1 MNIYFSKLKWVVKWL
16 NNKYMILT
24 KKNRIDDFTKRGWW
38 GEETLYSLFQDAVT
52 SSGDQEALVDP
63 ENRADITGDAP
74 KRLSFNEIDK
84 TVERYASIFFE
95 QGLRKDDIALIQLP
109 NVVELPMVYLALSK
123 LGIICSPIPMQYGA
137 YEINSIIAE
146 TNPKAFI
153 SIQTFNNN
161 AHAEQFSSA
170 FTNGEIK
177 LALGE
182 IENFIDLHN
191 YNPVSD
197 AYESQQLYAQDNPI
211 TANDIFTICW
221 TSGTTGTP
229 KGVPRSHNLWLPMA
243 KAAGYV
249 SETEEGDTLLNPFPM
264 INMASI
270 GGFLFNWLLCKGKLI
285 QHHPFDLNV
294 FLNQIA
300 SEDVKYTIAPPAIM
314 NMLLNNPAILDQQDL
329 SSLRCIGCGGAPLS
343 EWMVESFQ
351 NTYNLTVQNIFGSNE
366 GATLLSARNE
376 IEDPHLRAQYFP
388 RFGVEGLDWSN
399 PVSKL
404 VKTKLIS
411 VETNKEINEPGQ
423 PGELLISGATVFDGY
438 WNAPEANA
446 EVFDEDGFFRTGD
459 LFEIS
464 PEDTEKKFY
473 KFCGRCKDLIIR
485 GGMNISPEELDNLL
499 SSHHKMLEVAVTG
512 YDDDILGEKVGVVAV
527 VAEGDTISLD
537 EIIDFLK
544 DKQIAKYKMPEDLRV
559 IDVLPKNPVGKVL
572 RRELK
577 DLFN

>member
-1 MNIYFSKLKWVVKWL
+1 
-16 NNKYMILT
+16 MILAN
-24 KKNRIDDFTKRGWW
+24 KKRIEDFIKKGWW
-38 GEETLYSLFQDAVT
+38 GEDTLHSLFQEALVAC
-52 SSGDQEALVDP
+52 GDQEALVDP
-63 ENRADITGDAP
+63 ENRSLITGDDP
-74 KRLSFNEIDK
+74 KRLSFNEINNL
-84 TVERYASIFFE
+84 VERYASTFYE
-95 QGLRKDDIALIQLP
+95 QGLRKDDIVIIQLP
-109 NVVELPMVYLALSK
+109 NVVELPVIYLALSK

-137 YEINSIIAE
+137 YEITSIILE

-153 SIQTFNNN
+153 SIATFSGTD
-161 AHAEQFSSA
+161 HAKQFSSV
-170 FTNGEIK
+170 FNNDELK
-177 LALGE
+177 FSLGE
-182 IENFIDLHN
+182 VDGFLDLNTSQPGIEIME
-191 YNPVSD
+191 
-197 AYESQQLYAQDNPI
+197 AQQLYAKDNPI
-211 TANDIFTICW
+211 TADDIFTICW

-243 KAAGYV
+243 RAAAFV
-249 SETEEGDTLLNPFPM
+249 SETKEGDALLNPFPM

-270 GGFLFNWLLCKGKLI
+270 GGFLYNWLLCKGKLV

-294 FLNQIA
+294 FLTQISA
-300 SEDVKYTIAPPAIM
+300 ENIKYTIAPPAIM

-343 EWMVESFQ
+343 EWMVETFQ
-351 NTYNLTVQNIFGSNE
+351 NKYDLTVQNIFGSNE

-376 IEDPHLRAQYFP
+376 IDDPNLRAKYFP
-388 RFGVEGLDWSN
+388 RFGVDGLDWSN
-399 PVSKL
+399 PVSKI
-404 VKTKLIS
+404 VKTKLVS
-411 VETNKEINEPGQ
+411 LETNEEIIEPEK

-446 EVFDEDGFFRTGD
+446 EVFDEDGYFRTGD

-464 PEDTEKKFY
+464 PEDTKKKYY

-499 SSHHKMLEVAVTG
+499 SSHSKMLEVAVTG
-512 YDDDILGEKVGVVAV
+512 YDDEILGEKVGVVAV
-527 VAEGDTISLD
+527 VAEGETLTLD
-537 EIIDFLK
+537 EVIEFLK
-544 DKQIAKYKMPEDLRV
+544 DKQIAKYKMPEDIRV

>member
-1 MNIYFSKLKWVVKWL
+1 VNIYFSKLKWVVKWL

-270 GGFLFNWLLCKGKLI
+270 GGFLFNWLLCKGKLV

-388 RFGVEGLDWSN
+388 RFGVDGLDWSN

-499 SSHHKMLEVAVTG
+499 SSHPKMLEVAVTG